1 MLVGGYTW
9 GSLGDQ
15 FGRRKTLMVILKYL
29 CNSARDSSK
38 KKYFIIIIFYAFIVG
53 CYDC

>member
-15 FGRRKTLMVILKYL
+15 FGRRKTLMVILKYQVTSL
-29 CNSARDSSK
+29 SEIRP
-38 KKYFIIIIFYAFIVG
+38 IFNFFFNAYYVG

>member
-15 FGRRKTLMVILKYL
+15 FGRRKTLMVIFKITVLGIP
-29 CNSARDSSK
+29 RG
-38 KKYFIIIIFYAFIVG
+38 YFFYAFDVG